1 MKTQTIAILLCFKS
15 TFANTDVLRM
25 NLFNNY
31 INMYNKNY
39 TESTYEQRYAIFS
52 ENLKYINYLKDQH
65 PHLQFDINEYTD
77 LMPHEFEFD
86 SKGWSGNSHTIRL
99 SKTKGCK
106 QYMDT
111 SNITNLPKSWD
122 WREHNAV
129 TSVKNQG
136 QCGSCWSFSATAAME
151 GAWAISTGKLI
162 DLSEQQVMDCSSK
175 YINFGCNGGE
185 MDHAFDY
192 AIDNGMCL
200 DEDIP
205 YNAVSQACS
214 DEEKKCNKVADFLY
228 CMDVTPNNEQV
239 LMQAVYETPVSVA
252 IEADVRVFQFYSGG
266 IIDSSTC
273 GTSLDHGVVIVGYG
287 TEEDKDY
294 WIVKNSWGEDWGENG
309 YVRIARGSST
319 TDNGVCGIAMMP
331 SFIVA

>member
-1 MKTQTIAILLCFKS
+1 MKTQVFVLFVCFKS
-15 TFANTDVLRM
+15 IFANTNHEEM
-25 NLFNNY
+25 NLFNYYLNV
-31 INMYNKNY
+31 YNKNY
-39 TESTYEQRYAIFS
+39 SDSVYDQRYEIFS
-52 ENLKYINYLKDQH
+52 ENLKYMDYLKDKH
-65 PHLQFDINEYTD
+65 PHLQFDINEFAD
-77 LMPHEFEFD
+77 MMPHEFEFH
-86 SKGWSGNSHTIRL
+86 SKGWKSKSRTVRL

-111 SNITNLPKSWD
+111 SDIKNIPKSWD

-151 GAWAISTGKLI
+151 GAWAISTGELI
-162 DLSEQQVMDCSSK
+162 DLSEQQLMDCSSK

-200 DEDIP
+200 DEEIP
-205 YNAVSQACS
+205 YNAVSQTCS
-214 DEEKKCNKVADFLY
+214 DEEKNCNKVADFLY
-228 CMDVTPNNEQV
+228 CMDVIPNNEQV

-266 IIDSSTC
+266 IIDSTTC

-287 TEEDKDY
+287 KEEDKDY
-294 WIVKNSWGEDWGENG
+294 WIVKNSWGENWGENG
-309 YVRIARGSST
+309 YVRIARSSST
-319 TDNGVCGIAMMP
+319 SDNGVCGIAMMP